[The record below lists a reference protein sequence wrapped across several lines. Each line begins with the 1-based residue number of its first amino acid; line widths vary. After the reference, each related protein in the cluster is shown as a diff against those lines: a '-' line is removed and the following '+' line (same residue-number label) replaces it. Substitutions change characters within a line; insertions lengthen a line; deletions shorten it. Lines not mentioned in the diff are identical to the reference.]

1 MIKLHTILPFDSKIV
16 YIKRV
21 KQITSFFIMNKTSKI
36 MQRILQVD
44 NFQNV
49 ACVCAN
55 WKEFM
60 EELSEWGVY
69 GCAKIDF
76 DDEELDTN
84 ILDKFIL
91 SENGYERTGD
101 DWNLI
106 YQSGE
111 VLA

>member
-1 MIKLHTILPFDSKIV
+1 MKLHTILPFDSKIV

>member
-1 MIKLHTILPFDSKIV
+1 MD
-16 YIKRV
+16 
-21 KQITSFFIMNKTSKI
+21 KTSKI
-36 MQRILQVD
+36 MQRILQVE

-55 WKEFM
+55 WAEFCQ
-60 EELSEWGVY
+60 ELAEWGVY

-76 DDEELDTN
+76 DDADLDTSR
-84 ILDKFIL
+84 LDKFMV

>member
-1 MIKLHTILPFDSKIV
+1 MDKT
-16 YIKRV
+16 
-21 KQITSFFIMNKTSKI
+21 QIIIN
-36 MQRILQVD
+36 RILQVE

-55 WKEFM
+55 WAEFVQ
-60 EELSEWGVY
+60 ELAEWGVD

-76 DDEELDTN
+76 DDAELDIPT
-84 ILDKFIL
+84 LDKFMV

-106 YQSGE
+106 YGGA
-111 VLA
+111 V

>member
-1 MIKLHTILPFDSKIV
+1 
-16 YIKRV
+16 
-21 KQITSFFIMNKTSKI
+21 
-36 MQRILQVD
+36 MQRILQVE

-55 WKEFM
+55 WAEFVQ
-60 EELSEWGVY
+60 ELAEWGVD

-76 DDEELDTN
+76 DDPELD
-84 ILDKFIL
+84 ISRLDKFMV

-106 YQSGE
+106 YGG
-111 VLA
+111 AA

>member
-1 MIKLHTILPFDSKIV
+1 MSKTQTII
-16 YIKRV
+16 
-21 KQITSFFIMNKTSKI
+21 N
-36 MQRILQVD
+36 RILEVE

-55 WKEFM
+55 WAEFVQ
-60 EELSEWGVY
+60 ELAEWGVD

-76 DDEELDTN
+76 DDADLD
-84 ILDKFIL
+84 ISRLDKFMV

-106 YQSGE
+106 YGGA
-111 VLA
+111 V

>member
-1 MIKLHTILPFDSKIV
+1 MD
-16 YIKRV
+16 
-21 KQITSFFIMNKTSKI
+21 KTSKI
-36 MQRILQVD
+36 MQRILQVE

-55 WKEFM
+55 WAEFCQ
-60 EELSEWGVY
+60 ELAEWGVY

-76 DDEELDTN
+76 DDAELDIPT
-84 ILDKFIL
+84 LDKFMV

-106 YQSGE
+106 YGGA
-111 VLA
+111 V

>member
-1 MIKLHTILPFDSKIV
+1 
-16 YIKRV
+16 
-21 KQITSFFIMNKTSKI
+21 
-36 MQRILQVD
+36 MQRILQVE

-55 WKEFM
+55 WAEFVQ
-60 EELSEWGVY
+60 ELAEWGVD

-76 DDEELDTN
+76 DDADLD
-84 ILDKFIL
+84 ISRLDKFMV

-106 YQSGE
+106 YGGA
-111 VLA
+111 V

>member
-1 MIKLHTILPFDSKIV
+1 VVIIGTYKTNLLTMDKT
-16 YIKRV
+16 
-21 KQITSFFIMNKTSKI
+21 QIIIN
-36 MQRILQVD
+36 RILQVE

-55 WKEFM
+55 WAEFVQ
-60 EELSEWGVY
+60 ELAEWGVD

-76 DDEELDTN
+76 DDPELDIPT
-84 ILDKFIL
+84 LDKFMV

-106 YQSGE
+106 YGGA
-111 VLA
+111 V

>member
-1 MIKLHTILPFDSKIV
+1 MD
-16 YIKRV
+16 
-21 KQITSFFIMNKTSKI
+21 KTSKI
-36 MQRILQVD
+36 MQRILQVE

-55 WKEFM
+55 WAEFVQ
-60 EELSEWGVY
+60 ELAEWGVD

-76 DDEELDTN
+76 DDADLDITR
-84 ILDKFIL
+84 LDKFMV

-106 YQSGE
+106 YGG
-111 VLA
+111 AA

>member
-1 MIKLHTILPFDSKIV
+1 MD
-16 YIKRV
+16 
-21 KQITSFFIMNKTSKI
+21 KTSKI
-36 MQRILQVD
+36 MQRILQVE

-55 WKEFM
+55 WAEFVQ
-60 EELSEWGVY
+60 ELAEWGVD

-76 DDEELDTN
+76 DDPELDIPT
-84 ILDKFIL
+84 LDKFMV

-106 YQSGE
+106 YGG
-111 VLA
+111 AA